1 MKELPAGLRLVEG
14 EYGKKGCVVID
25 DLGGQI
31 LKWNGSDWDNVSNT
45 WHRQQA
51 EAKASKWAATNF
63 NYIDANNAEQVVSK
77 LNADVIN
84 RPGHYID
91 PIDPPTWLDSYITPT
106 IKKGKKLINA

>member
-31 LKWNGSDWDNVSNT
+31 LKWNGSDWNNVSNT
-45 WHRQQA
+45 WNKQQA
-51 EAKASKWAATNF
+51 EAKASKWAARQYS
-63 NYIDANNAEQVVSK
+63 YIDANNAEQVISK
-77 LNADVIN
+77 LTSSQ
-84 RPGHYID
+84 YID